1 MEDAPVLADRAPVPR
16 RIHLALVLALWSASA
31 LPLGAVPQ
39 SKGAVPKEKDLLAN
53 FEKGFAS
60 GDAATREAAITTLGE
75 ASRELSD
82 KGASKRVAQAL
93 VLGLKDAELSVG
105 AAALFQLGRERE
117 VDTVISALGE
127 TLRLHRAELEGKI
140 RRKDVEARNYVE
152 RATVLFRNA
161 CRVLANYRDD
171 RSAAILVGL
180 LAKVP
185 AESKDHDLTQRLV
198 TALAPTTLELG
209 TLAAFETAVKRL
221 AGFTPGPEGPAQTL
235 LTALEEAVERLEL
248 APPKGAEATAGG
260 WQKWLESNRA
270 RLPAKLGRLTTP
282 PTSDPRL
289 AQDGLPGYGG

>member
-1 MEDAPVLADRAPVPR
+1 MRGGLVLGFGRGCGV
-16 RIHLALVLALWSASA
+16 LVVLALAGAGSLHAAPQAVGGAPTEKALLDAFKKSFASA
-31 LPLGAVPQ
+31 
-39 SKGAVPKEKDLLAN
+39 
-53 FEKGFAS
+53 
-60 GDAATREAAITTLGE
+60 DAATREQALTTLGE
-75 ASRELSD
+75 TSRQLPD
-82 KGASKRVAQAL
+82 KGASKKVAQAL
-93 VLGLKDAELSVG
+93 VLGLKDAELAVG

-117 VDTVISALGE
+117 VDTVIAALGE
-127 TLRLHRAELEGKI
+127 CLRLHRAELEGKI

-185 AESKDHDLTQRLV
+185 PESKDHDLTQRLV
-198 TALAPTTLELG
+198 SALGPTTLELG

-221 AGFTPGPEGPAQTL
+221 AGFTLAPEGPAQTL
-235 LTALEEAVERLEL
+235 LTALDEAATRLEL
-248 APPKGAEATAGG
+248 APPKGAEATVAG
-260 WQKWLESNRA
+260 WQAWLEANRA

-282 PTSDPRL
+282 PTSDPRQ